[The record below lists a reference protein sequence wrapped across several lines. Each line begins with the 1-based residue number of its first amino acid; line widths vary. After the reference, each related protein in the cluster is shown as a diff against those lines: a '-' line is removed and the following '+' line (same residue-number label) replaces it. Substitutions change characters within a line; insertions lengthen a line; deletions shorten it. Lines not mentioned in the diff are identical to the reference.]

1 MKGLV
6 SLCALLVSMVCASHA
21 WSQERVAGLEVSAS
35 VGVRCKVESRG
46 DIAFGALDPAQAIN
60 TFATTEARVACTRG
74 AVYRLVIDRGRN
86 YDTDRSTRQM
96 ISERGASL
104 PYKLSV
110 ESGGGI
116 GEGWFQPSIT
126 RLAASVQ
133 GGDYVDLPGGHYQD
147 VIRISVEY

>member
-60 TFATTEARVACTRG
+60 TFATTEARVACTR
-74 AVYRLVIDRGRN
+74 N

-133 GGDYVDLPGGHYQD
+133 GSDYVDLPGGHYQD